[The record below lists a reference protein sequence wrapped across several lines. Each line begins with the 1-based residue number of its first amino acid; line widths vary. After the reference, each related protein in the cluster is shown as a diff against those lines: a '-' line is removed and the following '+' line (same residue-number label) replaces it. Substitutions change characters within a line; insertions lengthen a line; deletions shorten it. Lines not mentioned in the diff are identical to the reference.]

1 MIKLAVQKQME
12 NIRHNPDYHGIFSD
26 KRLDQRGNKIGS
38 ILLNTRKSSIKG
50 STKNEADQKGFYRF
64 LENTRVKE
72 QQLVKEITQRCGDNA
87 EGRHVYVLG
96 DTSSIGLN
104 DHRNRIKAQSGVG
117 LVGNKTGIGFLVHCN
132 LVIDAFSQNLL
143 GFSDIYLWHREEDK
157 ANNTTRV
164 YKKQTIEEK
173 ESYRWIQSGLNSKEV
188 LSTAQSITIVED
200 REGDIYEQFCI
211 VPDEKTHLVIRSR
224 DNRNLSNGEKLYD
237 SLAAEP
243 LAGCYSFGIEAD
255 KRKGQKKRTVHVEVR
270 YRRVLI
276 QKPAGRLSKEIPK
289 ERVLYAVEAKEIN
302 GPKKDSV
309 KWRILTTHTVVSFE
323 QALYIINIYRQRW
336 NIEQVFRLLKRQGFR
351 IEDSE
356 LSTGWAIRKLT
367 VLLLNNV
374 LRVIQL
380 LLAYGK
386 EDSQPIDEVFSNDEL
401 SCLKSLSQ
409 QYEQKETQV
418 KNIFPVD
425 KLAWASWVIARL
437 GGWKGYIRQRPPG
450 PITMKRGVDNFGL
463 IYQGWLL
470 AKQNEKDVSTR

>member
-1 MIKLAVQKQME
+1 M
-12 NIRHNPDYHGIFSD
+12 
-26 KRLDQRGNKIGS
+26 
-38 ILLNTRKSSIKG
+38 
-50 STKNEADQKGFYRF
+50 
-64 LENTRVKE
+64 
-72 QQLVKEITQRCGDNA
+72 
-87 EGRHVYVLG
+87 
-96 DTSSIGLN
+96 
-104 DHRNRIKAQSGVG
+104 
-117 LVGNKTGIGFLVHCN
+117 
-132 LVIDAFSQNLL
+132 
-143 GFSDIYLWHREEDK
+143 
-157 ANNTTRV
+157 

-374 LRVIQL
+374 LRVIEL